1 MKPFAQRP
9 IEVDCL
15 VDVEQ
20 SREWLHAH
28 VELDGVEPG
37 PGDRVI
43 VRGAP
48 TTVDFGQ
55 RQVRRCRATIH
66 RAGPATRLWIRL
78 GGWFALTDLFE
89 VGFSMRRQ
97 G

>member
-1 MKPFAQRP
+1 MPFAPRP

-20 SREWLHAH
+20 SRERLHAH
-28 VELDGVEPG
+28 VELDGIDPE
-37 PGDRVI
+37 PGDRVL

-48 TTVDFGQ
+48 TSIGFGQ
-55 RQVRRCRATIH
+55 HQVRRCRATIH
-66 RAGPATRLWIRL
+66 RASPAARLWIRL
-78 GGWFALTDLFE
+78 SGWFALTDLFE

>member
-1 MKPFAQRP
+1 MRLAARTV
-9 IEVDCL
+9 EVACV

-28 VELDGVEPG
+28 VELDGVDLR
-37 PGDRVI
+37 PGDRVL
-43 VRGAP
+43 VHDAP
-48 TTVDFGQ
+48 TSVGFGQ
-55 RQVRRCRATIH
+55 RQIRSCRATIR
-66 RAGPATRLWIRL
+66 RASPATRIWIRL
-78 GGWFALTDLFE
+78 GAWFALTDLFE